1 MSQSGDEVDQPA
13 QLDGQV
19 GNEYGQVKEYIPME
33 GPLEFDTMEERE
45 AAFDELLLAAYG
57 NTEWPE
63 LKRKVWKSLEKLCVY
78 DGRWSAKPSM
88 TVEKKKEMFDVFK
101 EATRKKYEKE
111 ELMREKEEVNMKS
124 LVYAASGSDQ
134 KRAPERIKML
144 VRLGTDPNCRLP
156 LSKRV
161 SDIKPSKKGK
171 TAMYAAAKHGR
182 LESIEVLHTLGADV
196 DQAKDNGCTPVYVAA
211 EHNQPQAITL
221 LHNLGADIE
230 KAKKDGYTPILVA
243 TQNRNL
249 ECVVALHSLGADIN
263 RPNKVGQTP
272 LSHAVQKGD
281 KEIEGFLRGLGAT
294 LGTEHMT
301 LDTVDDIVEFFEVL
315 GILPEH
321 IPNFK
326 KNLRSAEVYGA
337 PIDGD
342 TLFAIPDGDAMRIL
356 LDEEM
361 HDTWGFAFRDI
372 VQHHKA
378 WQEQRKKDKEAEVE
392 AAEGGDEY
400 GSGHGPEEEEG
411 EGRGED

>member
-1 MSQSGDEVDQPA
+1 M
-13 QLDGQV
+13 L
-19 GNEYGQVKEYIPME
+19 I
-33 GPLEFDTMEERE
+33 
-45 AAFDELLLAAYG
+45 LA
-57 NTEWPE
+57 
-63 LKRKVWKSLEKLCVY
+63 VC
-78 DGRWSAKPSM
+78 
-88 TVEKKKEMFDVFK
+88 
-101 EATRKKYEKE
+101 
-111 ELMREKEEVNMKS
+111 
-124 LVYAASGSDQ
+124 
-134 KRAPERIKML
+134 
-144 VRLGTDPNCRLP
+144 
-156 LSKRV
+156 
-161 SDIKPSKKGK
+161 
-171 TAMYAAAKHGR
+171 
-182 LESIEVLHTLGADV
+182 
-196 DQAKDNGCTPVYVAA
+196 VAA